1 MQDVQTLPWA
11 DTDSDHNL
19 LVAKICTRLKKNHKV
34 PAKMGYEVQD
44 TLEQTLSA
52 TECQSENVEVQWNIT
67 RNVIW
72 MGKLTGKQERH
83 VLHRKW
89 RVKWMNKGHG
99 RMSTMKKEWRT

>member
-1 MQDVQTLPWA
+1 
-11 DTDSDHNL
+11 
-19 LVAKICTRLKKNHKV
+19 
-34 PAKMGYEVQD
+34 MGYEVQD

-83 VLHRKW
+83 VLHRK
-89 RVKWMNKGHG
+89 
-99 RMSTMKKEWRT
+99 